1 MPNHRPPPN
10 LWALLLG
17 LSAATLA
24 SPALA
29 GGWEVVNREDGITVS
44 RKAVAGSPLVAFK
57 GEGVVD
63 APMEKILHVLVDNDH
78 RTEWVDRLY
87 ISERLEQKGSHD
99 FVVYQAF
106 KLPVV
111 MSNRDYVY
119 RGRAVLKPDGKVVLE
134 LGSVK
139 HRAAPKTVG
148 VRAHL
153 INSRYVLAPTAGG
166 TKTKV
171 RVEIHTD
178 PKGLLPSWIVN
189 LIQKSWP
196 VKTLNGIRRQ
206 VKKPHV
212 KTYPLPPA
220 G

>member
-1 MPNHRPPPN
+1 M
-10 LWALLLG
+10 
-17 LSAATLA
+17 
-24 SPALA
+24 A

-44 RKAVAGSPLVAFK
+44 RKEVKGSPLVAFK
-57 GEGVVD
+57 GVGVID

-78 RTEWVDRLY
+78 RTEWVARLY
-87 ISERLEQKGSHD
+87 ISERLEQLGSHE
-99 FVVYQAF
+99 FIVYQAF
-106 KLPVV
+106 KLPAV

-119 RGRAVLKPDGKVVLE
+119 RGKAVLKPDGKVILE

-139 HRAAPKTVG
+139 HRGAPKTVG

-153 INSRYVLAPTAGG
+153 INSLYVLTPTSGG
-166 TKTKV
+166 AKTKV
-171 RVEIHTD
+171 SVEIHTD

-196 VKTLNGIRRQ
+196 IKTLNGIRRQ
-206 VKKPHV
+206 VKKPYV